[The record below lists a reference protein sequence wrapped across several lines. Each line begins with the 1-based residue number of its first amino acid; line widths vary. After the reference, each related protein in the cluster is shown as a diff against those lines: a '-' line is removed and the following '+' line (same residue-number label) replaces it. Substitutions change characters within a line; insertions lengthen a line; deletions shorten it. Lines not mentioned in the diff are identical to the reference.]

1 MKSKLLLLTIFI
13 FAVSVSGFG
22 QVTMLN
28 PKKVT
33 YTRKKPIMDGKKTFT
48 ITYPRVKAATPTI
61 SKKIEAV
68 LSYEKAFDFKLSEE
82 MGEIQW
88 LEDASYDVNY
98 NANKLLSIRLTI
110 EGSGAYPSS
119 STRYIVVNTATGT
132 RVRPID
138 VFVNTNGLLAQLK
151 KLKDAEV
158 EKTKADLKKDPEYK
172 DEDISGLF
180 TDGDIYNKLKLDAF
194 EIDEN
199 GVVFHHDYGF
209 PHVAQAL
216 QPPGEF
222 FLTWDELKPFIKK
235 GRVLA
240 AAALVQNGAR

>member
-1 MKSKLLLLTIFI
+1 MRNKLLLLTILI

-33 YTRKKPIMDGKKTFT
+33 YTRKNPIMDGKKTFT
-48 ITYPRVKAATPTI
+48 ITYPKVRAATPAI
-61 SKKIEAV
+61 SRKIEGV
-68 LSYEKAFDFKLSEE
+68 LSYEKVFDFTLREE

-119 STRYIVVNTATGT
+119 STKYIVVNTATGT

-138 VFVNTNGLLAQLK
+138 VFVNTSGLLAHLK
-151 KLKDAEV
+151 KMKDAEV
-158 EKTKADLKKDPEYK
+158 EKTKAELKSSPETK
-172 DEDISGLF
+172 DEDFSGFF
-180 TDGDIYNKLKLDAF
+180 TDGDIYNKLKPDAF
-194 EIDEN
+194 EIDES
-199 GVVFHHDYGF
+199 GVMFHHDYGF

-235 GRVLA
+235 GSVLA
-240 AAALVQNGAR
+240 AAA